1 MNSPTDDLD
10 GDSPQCRAA
19 LERLAAELSP
29 RDFATTLV
37 TGYGRPPRLTVASRH
52 TPLSEEI
59 SAARHAYRWSW
70 TEPIAPL
77 NDPCLAARRITRVLG
92 GGLRLAHD

>member
-10 GDSPQCRAA
+10 SDSLQCRAA
-19 LERLAAELSP
+19 LERLAAALSP

-37 TGYGRPPRLTVASRH
+37 TGNGRAARLTVASRH

-70 TEPIAPL
+70 AEPIAPL
-77 NDPCLAARRITRVLG
+77 VMHDVTIRTPDAVLTPPAG
-92 GGLRLAHD
+92 KGS